1 MIRKIFS
8 TDISGGG
15 IPCKWEEGGAGNSGM
30 YSLVITD
37 MTGRR
42 PAAICIPRMQ
52 QPCGQHALIPIKPG
66 YFIIEVGSEHITQ
79 IWRILTMSEA
89 HFEAELVQE
98 YVAGRWSSFYAPL
111 QESTSINLN
120 EAIDAAW
127 RKADD
132 YGCVREYWAIKPR
145 SYTIPGTKES
155 VS

>member
-15 IPCKWEEGGAGNSGM
+15 LSCKWEEGGLGNKGM
-30 YSLVITD
+30 YSLIVAD
-37 MTGRR
+37 MIGRR
-42 PAAICIPRMQ
+42 PAAICIPRIQ

-66 YFIIEVGSEHITQ
+66 YFIIEVGYECVTQ
-79 IWRILTMSEA
+79 VWRILTMSETY
-89 HFEAELVQE
+89 FEAELVQE
-98 YVAGRWSSFYAPL
+98 YVAGKWSSFYAPL

-127 RKADD
+127 RKAND
-132 YGCVREYWAIKPR
+132 YGCVKEYWAIRPR
-145 SYTIPGTKES
+145 SYTDTETKDS

>member
-1 MIRKIFS
+1 MIRKTFS

-15 IPCKWEEGGAGNSGM
+15 IPCKWEEGGAGNNGM
-30 YSLVITD
+30 YSLVIAD
-37 MTGRR
+37 MTGRK

-66 YFIIEVGSEHITQ
+66 CFIIEVGHECVAQ
-79 IWRILTMSEA
+79 IWRMLTMSEA

-111 QESTSINLN
+111 QESISINLN

-127 RKADD
+127 RKAND
-132 YGCVREYWAIKPR
+132 YGCAKEYWAIRPR
-145 SYTIPGTKES
+145 SYTDSGTKGP